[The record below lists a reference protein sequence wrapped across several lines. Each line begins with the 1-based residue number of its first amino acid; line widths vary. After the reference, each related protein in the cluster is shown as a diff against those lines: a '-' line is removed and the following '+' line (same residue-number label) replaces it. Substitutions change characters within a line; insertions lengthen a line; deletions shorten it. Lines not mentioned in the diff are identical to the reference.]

1 VLRNKSSVKLESIV
15 FIKHKDWTDL
25 NLIFFPHDTQ
35 WICCHQK
42 NKIKYVSK
50 NETLAKVGI
59 IYFKVFTSM
68 EETLYATMCSLQK
81 SMQVLEF
88 L

>member
-1 VLRNKSSVKLESIV
+1 MN
-15 FIKHKDWTDL
+15 D
-25 NLIFFPHDTQ
+25 
-35 WICCHQK
+35 
-42 NKIKYVSK
+42 SK

-59 IYFKVFTSM
+59 MYFKVFTSM
-68 EETLYATMCSLQK
+68 EETLYATMCPLQK